1 MALGAGIGSLLSG
14 LLGDITGNA
23 QNKANIKNAAN
34 QTQAAGQTNWNAAMQ
49 IEQLLSNLTGGGH
62 IAAPGTAQPG
72 QGPAMGGGIMGVGG
86 QFTTPQAGQG
96 GQQLPA
102 WLTSFLNQFAPGQGG
117 GNPGVSKFLPPI
129 PAGTGQM
136 HNPLLPGT
144 PGMAPAGPQMPAT
157 GSNPGPSTL

>member
-23 QNKANIKNAAN
+23 QNKANIKNAA
-34 QTQAAGQTNWNAAMQ
+34 MQ

-72 QGPAMGGGIMGVGG
+72 QGPTMGGGIMGVGG

-96 GQQLPA
+96 QQSLPP
-102 WLTSFLNQFAPGQGG
+102 WLMSFLNQFAPGQGG
-117 GNPGVSKFLPPI
+117 QNRPPIVPGGNPPPGGW
-129 PAGTGQM
+129 PPGQM
-136 HNPLLPGT
+136 HPGI
-144 PGMAPAGPQMPAT
+144 APAGPQMPAT
-157 GSNPGPSTL
+157 GFNSGQGPLGPRMM